1 MPHLHLRSAA
11 EGHLEIPISN
21 GNGAV
26 FAGFQLTGE
35 PSKVKAITGIQEVGN
50 MKIVAAT
57 SLAALMMA
65 AAAFGQSAKP
75 SPYQGVA
82 HPPDDAI
89 VTNDIASTNSA
100 GNTADA
106 NSLTVSQPTAH
117 VEAMPTSPADHDYI
131 NHPGLVRRPAAAAP
145 SAYNA
150 DADIVTSVPSGPNQ
164 LPEGTTLTVSL
175 NQQLSTATTQPGA
188 VFSAR
193 VLAPVMKNNRI
204 VIPVGSTVTGRVTSV
219 SSGRRIT
226 GGASIRLRPDEV
238 VLPDGT
244 RYFLH
249 AEVYDLGKYNH
260 VKPDAEGNVTSV
272 DHGKRTLAEAGLFG
286 GGAAAAGL
294 MIAGGPA
301 GLVAGG
307 AAASYVG
314 AHWLLETHQAVLPKD
329 SQVVFGLTQPM
340 SLVSFRE

>member
-1 MPHLHLRSAA
+1 
-11 EGHLEIPISN
+11 
-21 GNGAV
+21 
-26 FAGFQLTGE
+26 
-35 PSKVKAITGIQEVGN
+35 
-50 MKIVAAT
+50 MKTFTAT
-57 SLAALMMA
+57 SLAALLMT

-89 VTNDIASTNSA
+89 VTNDLGAANPAS
-100 GNTADA
+100 ADA
-106 NSLTVSQPTAH
+106 ADADSTTVSQPAAQR
-117 VEAMPTSPADHDYI
+117 EAMPSSPSDHEYV
-131 NHPGLVRRPAAAAP
+131 NHPGLVSRPESPTPSAAAP
-145 SAYNA
+145 YNA

-249 AEVYDLGKYNH
+249 AEVYDLGNYRH
-260 VKPDAEGNVTSV
+260 VKPDAEGSVTSV

-301 GLVAGG
+301 ALVAGG
-307 AAASYVG
+307 AAVGYVG
-314 AHWLLETHQAVLPKD
+314 AHWLLESHQAILPKD